1 MKLNILGKPHQ
12 WSRQMLRTPL
22 EGLEGPAMQLKDG
35 PEPKL

>member
-1 MKLNILGKPHQ
+1 MKLRILGKPHQ

-22 EGLEGPAMQLKDG
+22 EELEGSAMQVKDG